1 MYRTT
6 EILSAFELLCLL
18 RMHRGRVSS
27 HNEADVRMIQ
37 AALRIYL
44 SSECGA
50 QAVRSHNPDFCLT
63 DYDIQTL
70 PYRVL
75 LGRLE
80 NIICSLDYHVQ
91 CHDYPVQCQGTS
103 YVHQHP
109 SHQHQHQHQHDRQH
123 SHTSVSMFN
132 FFDPAP
138 SHSHHSHPNDA
149 PHQPH
154 YGHHHHGHS

>member
-109 SHQHQHQHQHDRQH
+109 SHQHQHQHDRQH